1 MFDHYGRIALKCGLR
16 RAAIVLTVALS
27 PTVTLAQTEL
37 PSNADALFL
46 DFFRAPDIGCFAFP
60 LGKAQL
66 LVGGNG
72 SPAPTD
78 FNRDILALEKMGL
91 LRIQE
96 TNERQAR
103 TATFNVTLSAK
114 PDGKDLVLTS
124 DAIYKEGF
132 CLKVYDYSP
141 AKVEFRKVVYVKGGS
156 TGWAGA
162 IADAVIHDK
171 KFTQL
176 YKRFDDLRME
186 MGHSKEGQPTENDS
200 QYRILFREDPLE
212 KQWRVVT
219 FDLYAGGRFLR
230 QTVPQALTKD

>member
-1 MFDHYGRIALKCGLR
+1 MFDHYGRIALKRELR

-72 SPAPTD
+72 SPALTD
-78 FNRDILALEKMGL
+78 FNRDMLALEKMGL

-96 TNERQAR
+96 TDERQAR

-114 PDGKDLVLTS
+114 PDGKDLVSTS

-132 CLKVYDYSP
+132 CLKVYQRRLNLGKSY
-141 AKVEFRKVVYVKGGS
+141 
-156 TGWAGA
+156 
-162 IADAVIHDK
+162 
-171 KFTQL
+171 
-176 YKRFDDLRME
+176 M
-186 MGHSKEGQPTENDS
+186 
-200 QYRILFREDPLE
+200 
-212 KQWRVVT
+212 
-219 FDLYAGGRFLR
+219 
-230 QTVPQALTKD
+230 